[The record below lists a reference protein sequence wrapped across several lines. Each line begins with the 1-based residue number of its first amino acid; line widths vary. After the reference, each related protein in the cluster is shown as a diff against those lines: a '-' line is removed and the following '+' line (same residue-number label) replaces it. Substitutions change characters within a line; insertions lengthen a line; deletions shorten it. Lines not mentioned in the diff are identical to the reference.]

1 LFGLYLVVLG
11 GSFLLLLAGPISAQ
25 KDERLLDS
33 WSETFP
39 DWQRPASVPGWLFL
53 RTTEVFRY
61 ACEPVGNVLTLA
73 AFLGVVQLWRQRQRR
88 LLLFLIAPI
97 GLAALAALL
106 GQYPYGASRV
116 MVFAAPATLLLTALG
131 L

>member
-1 LFGLYLVVLG
+1 M
-11 GSFLLLLAGPISAQ
+11 LL
-25 KDERLLDS
+25 K
-33 WSETFP
+33 
-39 DWQRPASVPGWLFL
+39 
-53 RTTEVFRY
+53 TTEVFRY

-116 MVFAAPATLLLTALG
+116 MVLLQEISRRSPLLVVSIVSS
-131 L
+131 